1 MTQESASSTTQ
12 DAAPQITV
20 DATPAKESKKTT
32 KEEAVEFLKEMQE
45 KAGQISETEME
56 EENLVNEFF
65 NSLLKILRPFS
76 KTLEISVS
84 SLPKSYNEQISK
96 AHLYLTGQLVLVYR
110 SGEVEILN
118 LTDKENREVLVEIT
132 GEIMV
137 NLKSVIDS
145 YRSKTEKRVKFL
157 MTITKELQ
165 KVAKVFSEE

>member
-1 MTQESASSTTQ
+1 MTQESASSTTR

-20 DATPAKESKKTT
+20 DATPAKESEKTT

-65 NSLLKILRPFS
+65 NSLLKILKPFS

-84 SLPKSYNEQISK
+84 SLPERYSDQISK

-110 SGEVEILN
+110 NS
-118 LTDKENREVLVEIT
+118 
-132 GEIMV
+132 
-137 NLKSVIDS
+137 
-145 YRSKTEKRVKFL
+145 
-157 MTITKELQ
+157 
-165 KVAKVFSEE
+165 

>member
-1 MTQESASSTTQ
+1 MTQESASSTTR

-20 DATPAKESKKTT
+20 DATPAKESEKTT

-65 NSLLKILRPFS
+65 NSLLKILKPFS

-84 SLPKSYNEQISK
+84 SLPERYSDQISK

-110 SGEVEILN
+110 NGEVEILN

-157 MTITKELQ
+157 MSITKELQ